1 MGHFTRR
8 RSSARRALIAALSFL
23 VMAVVACGA
32 AGAAEAASAQPAKWV
47 QRKIYF
53 TYMGFTTHYS
63 CDGLRDKMRLILLEL
78 GARKQDL
85 AVNEAGCTSP
95 QGGPEPF
102 PSVRATFYAL
112 EPVARDQAESL
123 GAETVAAHWQTVSV
137 RLSPSSLGQAAQ
149 CELLAQVKE
158 RILPLFDARNV
169 RFQSNCV
176 PYQLETPGAAL
187 QMDVL
192 MPAGTRAQ
200 DLAKDLARTN

>member
-1 MGHFTRR
+1 MGFFTRR
-8 RSSARRALIAALSFL
+8 RASARRALIAALSFF

-32 AGAAEAASAQPAKWV
+32 AGAAEAGSAQPAKWV

-63 CDGLRDKMRLILLEL
+63 CDGLRDKVRLILLEL

-95 QGGPEPF
+95 RGGPEPF
-102 PSVRATFYAL
+102 PAVRATFYAL
-112 EPVARDQAESL
+112 EPVAGDQAESS

-176 PYQLETPGAAL
+176 PYQLEMPGAVL

-192 MPAGTRAQ
+192 MPAGMRAQ
-200 DLAKDLARTN
+200 DLAKDLARAN